1 MFRTCSAHRV
11 PHMFRT
17 CSERPGLLFALG
29 KSPCGMPLAGKRAQI
44 SEIRQFKKLFTLLVS
59 EKSNSQNRHIYN
71 FHVSKNPDTNVRGIS
86 SLESGERVPHMF
98 RTVPIGTE
106 FHAN

>member
-1 MFRTCSAHRV
+1 MGSEPLSEIKDFIWTRGFQDLSGAPNRTEELK
-11 PHMFRT
+11 T
-17 CSERPGLLFALG
+17 
-29 KSPCGMPLAGKRAQI
+29 LADKRAQI
-44 SEIRQFKKLFTLLVS
+44 SEFRQFKKMFTLLVS

-71 FHVSKNPDTNVRGIS
+71 FHASKNPDTNVRGIS

-98 RTVPIGTE
+98 RTVPIGTG